1 MKSFILFLLV
11 SMSAFGVFAKEVAES
26 DLAPMD
32 SPDFDGFYLA
42 STFAMPTSSEVYVE
56 DVPVEFAEDWMQE
69 YRTKT
74 SSYYQKRIKE
84 KYGLA
89 MKEQLIEQLELH
101 GWKVAK
107 EKSAKTLIL
116 SPKIVD
122 LNIYAP
128 NEPGIRQVIVRNAG
142 HAKLDLTFKS
152 PDGTPFMR
160 IVDRRITR
168 ENIGSPIVANMASN
182 YRYFK
187 ILMGNWAEKSVIYLN
202 SIKEIVKEQAKT
214 Q

>member
-1 MKSFILFLLV
+1 MKSLMLFFIV
-11 SMSAFGVFAKEVAES
+11 SLSAFNALAKEAAES

-42 STFAMPTSSEVYVE
+42 STFSMPANADVYVE
-56 DVPVEFAEDWMQE
+56 DVPVEFSEDWIQE

-74 SSYYQKRIKE
+74 STYYQKRIKE
-84 KYGLA
+84 KYGAA
-89 MKEQLIEQLELH
+89 MKEQLIEQLELN
-101 GWKVAK
+101 GWKVASQ
-107 EKSAKTLIL
+107 KSARTLIL
-116 SPKIVD
+116 SPKILD

-142 HAKLDLTFKS
+142 HAKLDLTFSS
-152 PDGTPFMR
+152 PDGTPFMK

-187 ILMGNWAEKSVIYLN
+187 MLMGNWAEKSVIYLN
-202 SIKEIVKEQAKT
+202 SIKDIVKEQAAK